1 MLARNFAENQEDKS
15 FQNFKTTGQVQ
26 KRCSNVSALLLQ
38 NEQLGF
44 WANSIPCKAI
54 LVTIALRFNLI

>member
-15 FQNFKTTGQVQ
+15 SQNFKTTGQVQ
-26 KRCSNVSALLLQ
+26 KRCSNVSASLLQ

-44 WANSIPCKAI
+44 GLIPFRVK
-54 LVTIALRFNLI
+54 LFL